1 MAVDL
6 HIHSVWS
13 DGTDTPYD
21 IVMKAKSSGISTIS
35 VTDHDTTA
43 GVAEAIMAGE
53 QHGVMVIPGIE
64 WSVVHE
70 GFSFHML
77 GYFFDSQD
85 PDLVEAL
92 AGIQDARI
100 QRNENILKKLAVL
113 GITISPEELASFSE
127 KGQIGRPHIA
137 LALMKRGIVATIDQ
151 AFRKYLGRG
160 CVAHV
165 PRKPFAATQA
175 IALVREAG
183 GVAVLAHPGSTDPS
197 LRRIPRLLEALAPV
211 GLGGIE
217 VYYPSHTKAM
227 RRKLHEM
234 ARYYHL
240 AVSGGSDYHG
250 NNRPGTLA
258 DGQYLLV
265 PDKVVELLKARL

>member
-6 HIHSVWS
+6 HTHSVWS
-13 DGTDTPYD
+13 DGTDTPYE
-21 IVMKAKSSGISTIS
+21 IVVKAKNSGISTIS

-77 GYFFDSQD
+77 GYFFDPQNSQ
-85 PDLVEAL
+85 LAEAL
-92 AGIQDARI
+92 IGIQEARAR
-100 QRNENILKKLAVL
+100 RNESILEKLATL
-113 GITISPEELASFSE
+113 GIAMSVAELASFSE

-137 LALMKRGIVATIDQ
+137 LALVQRGIVVNIDE

-160 CVAHV
+160 CVGHV
-165 PRKPFAATQA
+165 PRRPFAATQA
-175 IALVREAG
+175 ISLVRQAG

-197 LRRIPRLLEALAPV
+197 LRRISRLLENLVPF

-217 VYYPSHTKAM
+217 VYYPSHK
-227 RRKLHEM
+227 RSIRLRLREM
-234 ARYYHL
+234 AKYYHL

-265 PDKVVELLKARL
+265 PDEVVASLQARL